1 MARLAHV
8 QRATAAV
15 LALLAAAHNI
25 SATPAG
31 PSPAQKPLTVA
42 AAAAAAAAA
51 GFVSLGDSYS
61 AGIGTGVDGA
71 EGDCRLGLHG
81 YPALIHA
88 DLASRHS
95 PAAVAFQWR
104 SCTGATA
111 DGLLHAGGQIASLDG
126 ALPADFATLS
136 VGGNDLGFF
145 DVINACVFR
154 FYSYYSGTC
163 EAALGRAAELV
174 AADDFELRLQVA
186 LLELLD
192 GVAWE
197 RRPRFAVAVTGY
209 ARFFDATTAECD
221 GLSLGVWWGGPRLSR
236 ALRARM
242 NGLVLAANAK
252 LRAVVARV
260 NGRFAGAARPKAL
273 FVDYDGGF
281 DGHRFCE
288 QGVAEPDYGRSDTWF
303 FLVGGLDNGGNSTGD
318 PDDGAPPEGALLV
331 DPDSCLGPAR
341 ESGDWGLLAT
351 CYMAMAKKRDPTLR
365 PAHVLATPTSQ
376 EGNSG
381 WYVPTSY
388 AKVFHPRS
396 LGHEHIRDSI
406 YREWK
411 RVFGEDLISG
421 VEAGSSVIQLRVS

>member
-15 LALLAAAHNI
+15 LAVLAAAHKI

-31 PSPAQKPLTVA
+31 PSPAQKPLT
-42 AAAAAAAAA
+42 AAAAAAA

-126 ALPADFATLS
+126 TLPADFATLS

-174 AADDFELRLQVA
+174 AADVA

-236 ALRARM
+236 GLRARM
-242 NGLVLAANAK
+242 NELVLAANTK

-260 NGRFAGAARPKAL
+260 NDRFAGAARPKAL

-288 QGVAEPDYGRSDTWF
+288 RGVAEPDYGRSDTWF
-303 FLVGGLDNGGNSTGD
+303 FLVGGPDNGGNSTGD
-318 PDDGAPPEGALLV
+318 PGDGAPLEGALLV

-351 CYMAMAKKRDPTLR
+351 CYMAMAKKRDPTLW
-365 PAHVLATPTSQ
+365 PAHARVMPQ
-376 EGNSG
+376 GGNSG

-388 AKVFHPRS
+388 AKVFHP
-396 LGHEHIRDSI
+396 
-406 YREWK
+406 
-411 RVFGEDLISG
+411 ISRPA
-421 VEAGSSVIQLRVS
+421 VAWS